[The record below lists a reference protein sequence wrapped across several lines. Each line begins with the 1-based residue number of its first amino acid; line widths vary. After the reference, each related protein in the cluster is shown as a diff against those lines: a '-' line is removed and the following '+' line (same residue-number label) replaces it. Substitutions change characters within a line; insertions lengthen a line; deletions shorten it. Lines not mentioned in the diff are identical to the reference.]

1 MAAFLARRLLLAVLV
16 LVAVSFGSFWFFAR
30 NFYIAPETQLPVP
43 PATAWWHWFK
53 GIPHGSIGKGVFGNN
68 LWPALV
74 PALVHTL
81 VLLAAAFV
89 LVVVFALVLGVVSA
103 VRAGSAL
110 DVALRT
116 VAYVSW
122 GLPAFLLALVLQKA
136 TGILLVYAHLP
147 MLPLR
152 GWPGTC
158 ALPAGT
164 GFSGTP
170 GCGAEGWEY
179 VWQVARHLVLPAV
192 ALATSFVGMHARYV
206 RSQLLVTLAA
216 PFVTKAR
223 AKGLSEPCVV
233 VRHALRLSV
242 VTFASALLLDF
253 GSVFGASLAV
263 DWVFSLGGIGSLF
276 IQTIGGETLDPLAVQ
291 LILVVTAALVLLAS
305 MLADVTTAW
314 LDPRVRL
321 R

>member
-1 MAAFLARRLLLAVLV
+1 
-16 LVAVSFGSFWFFAR
+16 
-30 NFYIAPETQLPVP
+30 
-43 PATAWWHWFK
+43 
-53 GIPHGSIGKGVFGNN
+53 
-68 LWPALV
+68 
-74 PALVHTL
+74 
-81 VLLAAAFV
+81 
-89 LVVVFALVLGVVSA
+89 VV
-103 VRAGSAL
+103 
-110 DVALRT
+110 
-116 VAYVSW
+116 
-122 GLPAFLLALVLQKA
+122 
-136 TGILLVYAHLP
+136 
-147 MLPLR
+147 
-152 GWPGTC
+152 
-158 ALPAGT
+158 
-164 GFSGTP
+164 
-170 GCGAEGWEY
+170 
-179 VWQVARHLVLPAV
+179 RHLVLPAV

-216 PFVTKAR
+216 PFVTTAR
-223 AKGLSEPCVV
+223 AKGLSEPRVV